1 MWQRKLN
8 IHLLSEVSF
17 AISLSE
23 SLRPNFI
30 DIVPEKRIWVIE
42 NGVSKDNVPSE
53 SEFRVTLTER
63 LNKSV
68 KQVLFLSNLIESKG
82 YRKVLEVAAIERKRI
97 VSGEKQRLKFDFAG
111 AFFDVSERNFFESFV
126 REKKLEDFVT
136 YHGVVKGDKKKQ
148 LLQNASIFCLPTWYP
163 VEGQPISMLEAMANG
178 EYIISTKHAAIPDI
192 ITSECNGILYDH
204 DVDAVQMHKD
214 MTRLSD
220 AKLEKASNSNRA
232 CFFRRYTETKYVDKF
247 DSLFTVLE
255 NGL

>member
-126 REKKLEDFVT
+126 REKSLRILS
-136 YHGVVKGDKKKQ
+136 H
-148 LLQNASIFCLPTWYP
+148 
-163 VEGQPISMLEAMANG
+163 
-178 EYIISTKHAAIPDI
+178 
-192 ITSECNGILYDH
+192 IT
-204 DVDAVQMHKD
+204 
-214 MTRLSD
+214 
-220 AKLEKASNSNRA
+220 
-232 CFFRRYTETKYVDKF
+232 
-247 DSLFTVLE
+247 
-255 NGL
+255 GL